1 MMRNIHSDQVPIHS
15 PPHSS
20 GFICN
25 TRKSQVAPSS
35 DTFEVKWQVEAAAK
49 FSSPAEILGR
59 LLLPSGYIR
68 PRFSHT
74 YQAALK
80 FHFI

>member
-1 MMRNIHSDQVPIHS
+1 MMRNIYSDQVPIHS

-25 TRKSQVAPSS
+25 TKEGPVAPSS
-35 DTFEVKWQVEAAAK
+35 DTFKVKRKVESAAK

-68 PRFSHT
+68 PPFSHT